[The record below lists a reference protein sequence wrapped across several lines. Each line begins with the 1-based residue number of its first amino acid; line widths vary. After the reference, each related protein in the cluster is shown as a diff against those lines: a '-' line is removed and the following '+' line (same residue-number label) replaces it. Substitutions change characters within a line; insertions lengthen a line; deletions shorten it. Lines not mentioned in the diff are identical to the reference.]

1 MQHSGRARGLCGR
14 FRAISVE
21 RRRPSLVSVA
31 ENDRGGG
38 GAVAS
43 LALSASFAHS
53 DALLPDPVFIVIG
66 YARRHAGGQEV
77 VRIRPRRLS
86 YQHR

>member
-31 ENDRGGG
+31 ENDG

-43 LALSASFAHS
+43 LALSASFAHR

-77 VRIRPRRLS
+77 VRIRPRRL
-86 YQHR
+86 